1 MADDTKDPT
10 PETPPENALV
20 PADSTD
26 GGDATTAIAENPAT
40 AGKDKLQQEI
50 EIRDV
55 GPCKKHIKVIVNR
68 AQIDERLN
76 ERYTELVRSD
86 QPQVRGFRPG
96 KAPRKLI
103 EKQYHD
109 SVSEEVKTQVLMA
122 SLEQLADEQR
132 ISPLSPPDLDPHA
145 IIIPKEGPFI
155 YEFDIEVRPEFDVPN
170 YKGLHLKR
178 PVHTFTDVE
187 IEAEK
192 KRLLEPYGQLVPKE
206 GDPPT
211 VALNDYITADVVIS
225 FHGKEINKLQ
235 ETRVKVE
242 KQFAL
247 SDGVAPDFGAKMI
260 GAKPG
265 DVREVEII
273 LSQEIGAAQLRGQ
286 KVQATFTIKD
296 IKETRLPELTQELM
310 EEVFGVSNSESLHE
324 FVKIVL
330 ERRLE
335 YTQRQEAR
343 AEVLAKLAAEAN
355 WDLPQDMLRRQA
367 SRTLSRR
374 LLEMKNAGMSE
385 EQIAGRR
392 RLLEQDVL
400 KNTAAALK
408 EHFVLQKIAEL
419 EKIEIEDEDIDQ
431 EIERIADRAGESFR
445 KVKARMEKEDML
457 ETIAAD
463 LLERKSLDLIL
474 NDAIYED
481 YEWNAAEE
489 SGEVA
494 TVTADAIPESEA
506 KAEESPAEEKPAEA
520 PPSGS

>member
-1 MADDTKDPT
+1 MT
-10 PETPPENALV
+10 
-20 PADSTD
+20 
-26 GGDATTAIAENPAT
+26 
-40 AGKDKLQQEI
+40 
-50 EIRDV
+50 
-55 GPCKKHIKVIVNR
+55 
-68 AQIDERLN
+68 
-76 ERYTELVRSD
+76 
-86 QPQVRGFRPG
+86 
-96 KAPRKLI
+96 
-103 EKQYHD
+103 
-109 SVSEEVKTQVLMA
+109 
-122 SLEQLADEQR
+122 
-132 ISPLSPPDLDPHA
+132 
-145 IIIPKEGPFI
+145 
-155 YEFDIEVRPEFDVPN
+155 
-170 YKGLHLKR
+170 
-178 PVHTFTDVE
+178 
-187 IEAEK
+187 
-192 KRLLEPYGQLVPKE
+192 
-206 GDPPT
+206 
-211 VALNDYITADVVIS
+211 
-225 FHGKEINKLQ
+225 
-235 ETRVKVE
+235 
-242 KQFAL
+242 
-247 SDGVAPDFGAKMI
+247 

-265 DVREVEII
+265 DVREVEIL
-273 LSQEIGAAQLRGQ
+273 LSQELGATQLRGQ

-310 EEVFGVSNSESLHE
+310 EDVFGVSNPESLDE
-324 FVKIVL
+324 FIKTVL

-343 AEVLAKLAAEAN
+343 TEVLEKLATEAN
-355 WDLPQDMLRRQA
+355 WDLPQDLLRRQA

-419 EKIEIEDEDIDQ
+419 EKIEIEDEDIDR

-474 NDAIYED
+474 NEATYED

-494 TVTADAIPESEA
+494 TVTADAIPESES
-506 KAEESPAEEKPAEA
+506 KAEEAEGTAEEKPAEA
-520 PPSGS
+520 PPTGS